1 MSNSER
7 RSRSEIS
14 KASTSIENYN
24 KRIKL
29 IKKSKDETKTRIN
42 YQLNYLERL
51 HKSLN
56 KMNNRND
63 ITNIM
68 SDILKTKKIIN
79 KLEKNSKRDTQRMKN
94 LVTQKSNVLDIK
106 FKKRTKK

>member
-7 RSRSEIS
+7 RSRSDIS

-24 KRIKL
+24 KRIRML
-29 IKKSKDETKTRIN
+29 KKSKDETISRIN

-79 KLEKNSKRDTQRMKN
+79 KLEKNSKRDTQRMNN
-94 LVTQKSNVLDIK
+94 LETQKRNVLDIK
-106 FKKRTKK
+106 IKKRVKK

>member
-7 RSRSEIS
+7 RSRSDIS

-24 KRIKL
+24 KRIRML
-29 IKKSKDETKTRIN
+29 KKSKDETKTRTN

-94 LVTQKSNVLDIK
+94 LVTQKNLVVGKSILLIN
-106 FKKRTKK
+106 T

>member
-7 RSRSEIS
+7 RSRSDIS

-56 KMNNRND
+56 KMNNKD
-63 ITNIM
+63 DVTNIM